1 VNNVHTLWQVLGG
14 ILFLLALIFF
24 AGIGIAHVIN
34 PDWFIKRSG
43 VRKGG
48 EVLEKWNR
56 DSFRLLGVVFTAF
69 AIYLLYT
76 LFRAH

>member
-1 VNNVHTLWQVLGG
+1 MNNLHALWRPLGG
-14 ILFLLALIFF
+14 LLFILVLIFF
-24 AGIGIAHVIN
+24 AGVGIAHVIN

-43 VRKGG
+43 ARKGG

-56 DSFRLLGVVFTAF
+56 DGFRLFGVVFTALVM
-69 AIYLLYT
+69 YLLYA